1 MNESQSRVIAYL
13 LVTVV
18 NGLPTQAIAIPTDK
32 TGEATESF
40 SVTSPASVEDPM
52 AQVTSVS
59 QLRDVQPTDWAFSA
73 LQSLVERYG
82 CIAGYPDG
90 TYRGDRPLS
99 RYEFA
104 AGLNACL
111 DRVNEFIAT
120 ATSDLVT
127 REDYMVYL
135 NFPDL
140 FAKGNLGGIYFGQP
154 PKITSSDLPL
164 GNNVPDYI
172 NTGLGRPGSQP
183 GTTHHL
189 EAFYRFRVTDNI
201 SVTPG
206 IIHIWEPGHTPD
218 SDSITIGVLRTSFT
232 F

>member
-1 MNESQSRVIAYL
+1 MNKSQSRVIAYL
-13 LVTVV
+13 LVRVV
-18 NGLPTQAIAIPTDK
+18 NGLPTQAIAIATDK
-32 TGEATESF
+32 TGETTESF

-82 CIAGYPDG
+82 CIAGYPNG

-127 REDYMVYL
+127 REDL
-135 NFPDL
+135 ITL
-140 FAKGNLGGIYFGQP
+140 EKLQAEFAAVRGRVNNLGAP
-154 PKITSSDLPL
+154 TAE
-164 GNNVPDYI
+164 N
-172 NTGLGRPGSQP
+172 
-183 GTTHHL
+183 
-189 EAFYRFRVTDNI
+189 YR
-201 SVTPG
+201 
-206 IIHIWEPGHTPD
+206 
-218 SDSITIGVLRTSFT
+218 
-232 F
+232 

>member
-1 MNESQSRVIAYL
+1 MNKSQSRVIAYL

-32 TGEATESF
+32 TGETTESF

-82 CIAGYPDG
+82 CIAGYPNG

-127 REDYMVYL
+127 REDLITLEKLQAEFAAVRGRVS
-135 NFPDL
+135 NFRSP
-140 FAKGNLGGIYFGQP
+140 YC
-154 PKITSSDLPL
+154 
-164 GNNVPDYI
+164 
-172 NTGLGRPGSQP
+172 
-183 GTTHHL
+183 
-189 EAFYRFRVTDNI
+189 
-201 SVTPG
+201 
-206 IIHIWEPGHTPD
+206 
-218 SDSITIGVLRTSFT
+218 
-232 F
+232 

>member
-40 SVTSPASVEDPM
+40 SVSSPASVEDPM

-111 DRVNEFIAT
+111 DRVNEFITT

-127 REDYMVYL
+127 REDL
-135 NFPDL
+135 ITLEKLQAD
-140 FAKGNLGGIYFGQP
+140 FATELAAVRGRV
-154 PKITSSDLPL
+154 
-164 GNNVPDYI
+164 NN
-172 NTGLGRPGSQP
+172 
-183 GTTHHL
+183 L
-189 EAFYRFRVTDNI
+189 EARTAEITANQFSTTTKLSSFTIVGMQGRTDNRADLNPRDGKKRQMILVQI
-201 SVTPG
+201 SILST
-206 IIHIWEPGHTPD
+206 
-218 SDSITIGVLRTSFT
+218 TINCI
-232 F
+232 

>member
-40 SVTSPASVEDPM
+40 SVSSPASVEDPM

-120 ATSDLVT
+120 PS
-127 REDYMVYL
+127 M
-135 NFPDL
+135 
-140 FAKGNLGGIYFGQP
+140 KQ
-154 PKITSSDLPL
+154 
-164 GNNVPDYI
+164 
-172 NTGLGRPGSQP
+172 
-183 GTTHHL
+183 
-189 EAFYRFRVTDNI
+189 
-201 SVTPG
+201 
-206 IIHIWEPGHTPD
+206 
-218 SDSITIGVLRTSFT
+218 
-232 F
+232 

>member
-40 SVTSPASVEDPM
+40 SVSSPASVEDPM

-90 TYRGDRPLS
+90 TYRGDHPLS

-120 ATSDLVT
+120 ATSDLVA
-127 REDYMVYL
+127 REDL
-135 NFPDL
+135 ITL
-140 FAKGNLGGIYFGQP
+140 EKLQAEFATELAAVRGRV
-154 PKITSSDLPL
+154 
-164 GNNVPDYI
+164 NN
-172 NTGLGRPGSQP
+172 
-183 GTTHHL
+183 L
-189 EAFYRFRVTDNI
+189 EARTAEITANQFSTTTKLSSFTIVGMQGRTDNRADLNPRDGKKETDDPSTNI
-201 SVTPG
+201 N
-206 IIHIWEPGHTPD
+206 IIYYNQFLN
-218 SDSITIGVLRTSFT
+218 SR
-232 F
+232 